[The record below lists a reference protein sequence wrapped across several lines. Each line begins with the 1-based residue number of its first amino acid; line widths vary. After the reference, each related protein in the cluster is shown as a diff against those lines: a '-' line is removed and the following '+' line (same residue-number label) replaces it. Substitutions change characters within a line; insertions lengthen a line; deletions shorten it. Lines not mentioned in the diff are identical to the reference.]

1 MNRGWILAAFLGSLV
16 ACNKPSADAPP
27 AASAASSS
35 TAALPAASAAPS
47 PAAAADQPAANAQAE
62 GVDPSVAPAVE
73 DTSDITAATYKKE
86 LDTLDKEIAAL
97 K

>member
-1 MNRGWILAAFLGSLV
+1 MNRGWILAAVLGSLV
-16 ACNKPSADAPP
+16 ACDKPSADAPP
-27 AASAASSS
+27 TASAASSS
-35 TAALPAASAAPS
+35 TAAAASAAPS

-62 GVDPSVAPAVE
+62 GADPSVAPAAE